1 VIDPL
6 RVRVRESSAWKDGET
21 RLMRQQIFVF
31 VFVFVI
37 DSTVIGTGITIDIVV
52 RRRYDTSLPDEEVTQ

>member
-1 VIDPL
+1 
-6 RVRVRESSAWKDGET
+6 
-21 RLMRQQIFVF
+21 MRQQIFVF